1 MDITREDIIRLKTGD
16 TEVFDEIYNKM
27 FYSLCVFGL
36 KIIPEVDVVNDVVQE
51 SFIAF
56 WSKKEQFDDLIK
68 IKAYLYTSVRN
79 KILTEIRNKHT
90 ESIESQLLVG
100 VETNN
105 YITLEETYCLL
116 YDSINALSG
125 QTSKIM
131 RLALKG
137 YGNNEIAI
145 SLNISINT
153 VKTLKKNAYAKLREK
168 LRDNFFA
175 LVLLS
180 DLLY

>member
-68 IKAYLYTSVRN
+68 IKAYLYTSVQNR
-79 KILTEIRNKHT
+79 IFL
-90 ESIESQLLVG
+90 
-100 VETNN
+100 
-105 YITLEETYCLL
+105 
-116 YDSINALSG
+116 
-125 QTSKIM
+125 
-131 RLALKG
+131 
-137 YGNNEIAI
+137 
-145 SLNISINT
+145 
-153 VKTLKKNAYAKLREK
+153 
-168 LRDNFFA
+168 
-175 LVLLS
+175 
-180 DLLY
+180 